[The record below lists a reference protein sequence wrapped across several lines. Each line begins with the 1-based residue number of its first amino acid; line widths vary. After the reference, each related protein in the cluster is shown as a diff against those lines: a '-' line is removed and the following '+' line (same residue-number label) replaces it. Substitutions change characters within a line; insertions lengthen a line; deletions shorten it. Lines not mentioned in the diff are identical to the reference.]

1 MDDQKLTKSF
11 FIEAI
16 LPTIMNGG
24 GKK

>member
-1 MDDQKLTKSF
+1 MDDQKLTKRF

-16 LPTIMNGG
+16 LPTIMNVG